1 MTVDSVI
8 DLLISRGLIEESQRD
23 EFISAAHANENDV
36 ATTVEEMGVIQ
47 RDQLFHLVAQDIGG
61 EFYDLTGFEP
71 APQVL
76 RAVPAGTAKLY
87 QAFPIQFLDEGLQV
101 AIANP
106 LDPQNLEEL
115 GFTLNQ
121 TIIPA
126 VAPPEQI
133 AELIN
138 QYYYGGGGGEGG
150 EGAPGGGESDALAA
164 IRAEVAA
171 LSEDDLEEESNS
183 APIIRYV
190 DLVLYQAIKEKA
202 SDIHFEPFEDDF
214 KIRYRV
220 DGALYEMAPPPQHLK
235 QAIISRIKV
244 MSSLNIAETRLPQ
257 DGRITKEINDQPID
271 MRVST
276 LPTAFGESVVLR
288 VLDRSN
294 VNLDLEAL
302 NFTPDLYEYITDT
315 IVKPN
320 GIFICTGP
328 TGAGKT
334 TTLYACL
341 RKVNTEDSKLLTAE
355 DPVEYDIDGI
365 MQVPINEAIGLNFGR
380 VLRAFLR
387 QDPDRIL
394 VGEMRDLETAQIAI
408 QASLTGHLVLSTL
421 HTNDSPGAVTRLI
434 DMGCEPFLV
443 AATLEGVLGQRL
455 LRRICSDCRV
465 AYKPTAA
472 VLTQLG
478 LSEADTGGREFY
490 TGQGCDSCNDTG
502 YRGRQGLFEL
512 LDMSDP
518 IRDLVSQRAAT
529 VVLKQKAQELG
540 MKTLREDGLRNI
552 FDGITTIEEV
562 LKYT

>member
-8 DLLISRGLIEESQRD
+8 DLLISRGLIDASQRD
-23 EFISAAHANENDV
+23 EFINAGMASDSDISML
-36 ATTVEEMGVIQ
+36 VEEWGVLQ
-47 RDQLFHLVAQDIGG
+47 RDQLFQLVAQDIGG
-61 EFYDLTGFEP
+61 EYYDLTDFEP

-76 RAVPAGTAKLY
+76 RAIPGGTAKLY
-87 QAFPIQFLDEGLQV
+87 QVFPIQFLDSGLQV

-115 GFTLNQ
+115 GFSLN
-121 TIIPA
+121 TAIVPA

-133 AELIN
+133 SELIEKF
-138 QYYYGGGGGEGG
+138 YYGGGSEGG

-164 IRAEVAA
+164 IRAEVAS

-244 MSSLNIAETRLPQ
+244 MSNLNIAETRIPQ
-257 DGRITKEINDQPID
+257 DGRITKEINDQPVD

-302 NFTPDLYEYITDT
+302 NLEPDIYEYIVDT
-315 IVKPN
+315 IEKPN

-341 RKVNTEDSKLLTAE
+341 RRVNTEDAKLLTAE
-355 DPVEYDIDGI
+355 DPVEYDMDGI
-365 MQVPINEAIGLNFGR
+365 MQVPVNESIGLTFSR

-421 HTNDSPGAVTRLI
+421 HTNDAPGAVTRLI

-455 LRRICSDCRV
+455 LRRICPDCKV
-465 AYKPTAA
+465 AYKPSSA
-472 VLTQLG
+472 VLRQLG
-478 LSEADTGGREFY
+478 LTAEDTGGREFF
-490 TGQGCDSCNDTG
+490 TGQGCDVCNDTG

-518 IRDLVSQRAAT
+518 IRDLIAKRAAT

-552 FDGITTIEEV
+552 FGGITTIEEV

>member
-1 MTVDSVI
+1 MTVESVI
-8 DLLISRGLIEESQRD
+8 DLLISRGLIDDSQRGD
-23 EFISAAHANENDV
+23 YIAAAQASEKDITF
-36 ATTVEEMGVIQ
+36 AVEEMGLIQ
-47 RDQLFHLVAQDIGG
+47 RDQLFQLVAQDIGG
-61 EFYDLTGFEP
+61 EFYDLTDFEP

-76 RAVPAGTAKLY
+76 KAVPAGTAKLY
-87 QAFPIQFLDEGLQV
+87 QVIPIQFLETGLQV

-115 GFTLNQ
+115 GFSLNT

-133 AELIN
+133 ADLIDRF
-138 QYYYGGGGGEGG
+138 YYGGGGAAEG
-150 EGAPGGGESDALAA
+150 GAPGGGESDALAQ

-171 LSEDDLEEESNS
+171 ISEEDLEDESNS

-202 SDIHFEPFEDDF
+202 SDVHFEPFEADF

-244 MSSLNIAETRLPQ
+244 MSDLNIAETRLPQ
-257 DGRITKEINDQPID
+257 DGRITKEINGQAID

-302 NFTPDLYEYITDT
+302 NLTPDLFEYITDT

-341 RKVNTEDSKLLTAE
+341 RRINTEDSKLLTAE

-365 MQVPINEAIGLNFGR
+365 MQVPVNEAIGLNFGR

-455 LRRICSDCRV
+455 LRRICPDCKV

-472 VLTQLG
+472 VLKQLG
-478 LSEADTGGREFY
+478 LTDADTGGNEFY
-490 TGQGCDSCNDTG
+490 TGQGCDACNDTG

-512 LDMSDP
+512 LDMTDP
-518 IRDLVSQRAAT
+518 IREMVAERAAT

-552 FDGITTIEEV
+552 FQGITSIEEV